1 MPVRRILSAGRWLSD
16 LLAKSESDGNI
27 RRRHHR
33 RWLALMCA
41 AVFLVSLAVR
51 LLYFQDMRGEVL
63 HEQSLATNLVY
74 NYEEEKQ
81 RMANDGGLLFPSKP
95 VDAGDARMLFHPPG
109 YSILLAAIY
118 GNHTPDRYYAALR
131 LLQIVVASL
140 TDVLILLIA
149 AQLLPLA
156 VAAIAGAIA
165 AISPHF
171 AYHSLWLSPDSLY
184 ILPILAAIYLFIRA
198 YKRPRLVT
206 VVSAGALLGLSCWL
220 RSNTLL
226 LAPFLILVIAFLFE
240 RGKRLSYS
248 AALVGAMAIVISPIT
263 IRNWVVFHRFVPVTL
278 ASGLLLVEG
287 IAEYDPEGRLGMAAY
302 DQDVCIKDA
311 EWHGRRDYRDNLW
324 VPDGIDRDHWRFA
337 RALAVLRDNPTWA
350 LTVLIQRMG
359 FMVRYNDFR
368 PTAMATRTTRAPCV
382 SWTPSFGHNTEVPS
396 GIDPISSITPEDWL
410 SGAISQNAAGSLA
423 NNGQEVDLSGS
434 GPADET
440 LLVSASGSLKKHT
453 DYILKISAEL
463 EEGEAAIDARSTDQ
477 RVTLGKKVLLYV
489 QGPGTLSSKE
499 PGSTEERR
507 ELAPTSSYATSF
519 IEIPFASGHQIA
531 TEVAISDHAKPA
543 GKISIRLGRTE
554 LFELGPTPYQWTRP
568 PRAVIRALQQN
579 LFKTTCM
586 RLLIVA
592 GIMLLGLAG
601 QWRTLLIVLAVPV
614 YYLLSHAPF
623 GIDYRFT
630 LPLHYFLFICAAVA
644 LYCAGMSIARLT
656 KYLKRRD
663 TSYL

>member
-1 MPVRRILSAGRWLSD
+1 MSARRIDGVRGWLSE
-16 LLAKSESDGNI
+16 LLTKPESDGCLTT
-27 RRRHHR
+27 RHHR
-33 RWLALMCA
+33 RSLGLVCA
-41 AVFLVSLAVR
+41 GVVLLSAAVR

-95 VDAGDARMLFHPPG
+95 LDPGDARMLFHPPG

-118 GNHTPDRYYAALR
+118 GNDAPDRYYTALR
-131 LLQIVVASL
+131 LIQIVVAAL
-140 TDVLILLIA
+140 TDLLILLIA
-149 AQLLPLA
+149 AQLFPLA
-156 VAAIAGAIA
+156 VAGIAGVIA

-171 AYHSLWLSPDSLY
+171 AYHSLWLSPDTLY

-226 LAPFLILVIAFLFE
+226 LAPFLVLVIALLFE
-240 RGKRLSYS
+240 RGKRLTYS
-248 AALVGAMAIVISPIT
+248 VALVCAMAIVISPIT

-287 IAEYDPEGRLGMAAY
+287 IAEYDAEGRLGMAAY
-302 DQDVCIKDA
+302 DQDVCLKDA
-311 EWHGRRDYRDNLW
+311 EWHGRRDYRKNLW
-324 VPDGIDRDHWRFA
+324 VPDGIDRDHSRFA
-337 RALAVLRDNPTWA
+337 RAFAVLRDNLAWA
-350 LTVLIQRMG
+350 VSVMLQRMA

-368 PTAMATRTTRAPCV
+368 TTAMATRTSRAPCV
-382 SWTPSFGHNTEVPS
+382 SWTPAFGHNAEVPS
-396 GIDPISSITPEDWL
+396 GIQPVSSITAEDWL
-410 SGAISQNAAGSLA
+410 GGAISQKAAGSFA
-423 NNGQEVDLSGS
+423 NSGQEVVISGF
-434 GPADET
+434 GAADET
-440 LLVSASGSLKKHT
+440 LLVSAPGSLKKQT

-477 RVTLGKKVLLYV
+477 RVTLGRQVLLKV
-489 QGPGTLSSKE
+489 PEPSTISRKE
-499 PGSTEERR
+499 PGSERR
-507 ELAPTSSYATSF
+507 SEVGPPPSYATPI
-519 IEIPFASGHQIA
+519 IEIPFASGHQTA

-579 LFKTTCM
+579 VFKTTYM
-586 RLLIVA
+586 RLLI
-592 GIMLLGLAG
+592 GIGIILLVLAG
-601 QWRTLLIVLAVPV
+601 QWRTLLLVLAVPA
-614 YYLLSHAPF
+614 YFLLTHAPF

-630 LPLHYFLFICAAVA
+630 LPMHYFLFIFVAVA
-644 LYCAGMSIARLT
+644 LYCTSISVARLT
-656 KYLKRRD
+656 KHLKRRV
-663 TSYL
+663 TSVIG